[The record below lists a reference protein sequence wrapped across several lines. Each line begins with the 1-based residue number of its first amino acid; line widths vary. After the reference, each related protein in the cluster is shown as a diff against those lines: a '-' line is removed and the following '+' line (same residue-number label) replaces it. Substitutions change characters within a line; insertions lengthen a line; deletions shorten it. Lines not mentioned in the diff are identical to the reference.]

1 MSGTIELGGN
11 IMRKFLLSTVGLIA
25 LGAAAPASAAD
36 MAVKAPPPPVVAP
49 IYNWTGFYIGANG
62 GWAPGRNFLG
72 FILVGDFPSGR
83 PGPSRGCPPAAPP
96 LPSAHCPLVF
106 PPSCPWSYVA
116 SH

>member
-62 GWAPGRNFLG
+62 GWGQSRNCVDFFNAGG
-72 FILVGDFPSGR
+72 FYFAEGCRDRSGGLVGGHIGHPRRILTFFFRLLS
-83 PGPSRGCPPAAPP
+83 
-96 LPSAHCPLVF
+96 
-106 PPSCPWSYVA
+106 
-116 SH
+116 